1 MFKSRIYP
9 FYFSIG
15 ALALYLVF
23 FVIPAVMGLGYAF
36 TDWNR
41 YSSDVNYVG
50 LENFKT
56 ILSADDNY
64 LDYAYNTLIF
74 TTSTILLKT
83 VLGLLLALLLHNGV
97 RNLRNLYRLII
108 FLPAVLPM
116 VIVGIIFQSIM
127 HPRNGLLNEALRF
140 VGLNAWTQHWL
151 TDPDLALFSII
162 GIDTWKG
169 VGYIMVILL
178 AGLQTIPDE
187 YYEAA
192 QIDGAGAFARLRNIT
207 IPLLMP
213 AIVVSTVLNVLYGL
227 KVFDVVYVL
236 TNGGPGY
243 STEVLYTA
251 IFKEF
256 SKGRYGIGTALSTL
270 LFFVMVLVGYLVIRL
285 MEQER
290 TDTA

>member
-1 MFKSRIYP
+1 MLTNRTYP
-9 FYFSIG
+9 LYFTFG

-50 LENFKT
+50 LENFET
-56 ILSADDNY
+56 VLSSNDNY
-64 LDYAYNTLIF
+64 IDYALNTLIF
-74 TTSTILLKT
+74 TTTTIILKT
-83 VLGLLLALLLHNGV
+83 VIALLLALLLHNGV
-97 RNLRNLYRLII
+97 RSLRNLYRMLI

-116 VIVGIIFQSIM
+116 VIVGIIFKSIM
-127 HPRNGLLNEALRF
+127 HPRSGLLNEFLRTI
-140 VGLNAWTQHWL
+140 GLDAWTQQWL

-178 AGLQTIPDE
+178 AGLQVIPDE
-187 YYEAA
+187 YYEAGKM
-192 QIDGAGAFARLRNIT
+192 DGANAFARLRYIT

-213 AIVVSTVLNVLYGL
+213 AIIVSTVLNILYGL

-256 SKGRYGIGTALSTL
+256 SKGRYGIGTAISTI
-270 LFFVMVLVGYLVIRL
+270 LFFVMVVVGYSVIRL
-285 MEQER
+285 MEQGR
-290 TDTA
+290 TNE

>member
-1 MFKSRIYP
+1 MLHNKVYP
-9 FYFSIG
+9 FYFILG
-15 ALALYLVF
+15 TLILYSVF

-41 YSSDVNYVG
+41 YSSNVNYVG
-50 LENFKT
+50 LENFRA
-56 ILSADDNY
+56 LFSSRDNY
-64 LDYAYNTLIF
+64 IYYARNTFMF
-74 TTSTILLKT
+74 TLTTIILKT
-83 VLGLLLALLLHNGV
+83 VLGLSFALLLHNGV
-97 RNLRNLYRLII
+97 KWLRSLYRLII

-116 VIVGIIFQSIM
+116 VVVGIIFHSVLN
-127 HPRNGLLNEALRF
+127 PRRGLLNEFLRA
-140 VGLNAWTQHWL
+140 VGLSELTQQWL
-151 TDPDLALFSII
+151 TDPDVALFSII
-162 GIDTWKG
+162 GVDTWKG

-192 QIDGAGAFARLRNIT
+192 QIDGAGALARLRHLT

-213 AIVVSTVLNVLYGL
+213 ALIVSTVLNILYGL
-227 KVFDVVYVL
+227 RIFDVVYVL

-256 SKGRYGIGTALSTL
+256 SKGRYGIGTTMSSL
-270 LFFVMVLVGYLVIRL
+270 LFFVMVGIGYFVIRL
-285 MEQER
+285 MEQGR
-290 TDTA
+290 TND